1 MLPNE
6 AKKSTHQSD
15 LGSSL
20 DKMSDPWQ
28 DSPTEAQ
35 TMPVPETWNLVN
47 ETPPLISS
55 AGIPGIGIPSL
66 VGHQATSAEILLEDE
81 LKLKTSPGNLLKQ
94 QLEKAL
100 ALLFWNK

>member
-15 LGSSL
+15 LDSSL
-20 DKMSDPWQ
+20 DNMSDPWQ
-28 DSPTEAQ
+28 DSPTKPK
-35 TMPVPETWNLVN
+35 TMPVPETWNLSK
-47 ETPPLISS
+47 ETPSLISS
-55 AGIPGIGIPSL
+55 LGIPGIPSL
-66 VGHQATSAEILLEDE
+66 AAHQSTSAEILLEDE

-100 ALLFWNK
+100 ALLFWKK

>member
-1 MLPNE
+1 MLPNK

-15 LGSSL
+15 LDASL
-20 DKMSDPWQ
+20 DNMSDPWQ
-28 DSPTEAQ
+28 DSPTEPM
-35 TMPVPETWNLVN
+35 TMPVPQTWNLAQEN
-47 ETPPLISS
+47 SSLISS
-55 AGIPGIGIPSL
+55 LGIPGTPSL
-66 VGHQATSAEILLEDE
+66 AGHQSTSAEILLEDE